1 MCSIVFSQ
9 EYPIHVAF
17 LSPVGRLGWQGGH
30 GGGGGEDQGGPAGE
44 DGLSSGD
51 STPKRVRLVY
61 VRLSFSAV
69 NIYHYFKRNLLSNI
83 KKTTPTSSSYVQV
96 GGEGEKP
103 GPAGSS
109 SKLEGSPKNHG
120 SCETRSCPSADRT
133 KGGHP

>member
-1 MCSIVFSQ
+1 MCSTVFSQ

-61 VRLSFSAV
+61 VRVSFSAGTKH
-69 NIYHYFKRNLLSNI
+69 IPLLL
-83 KKTTPTSSSYVQV
+83 
-96 GGEGEKP
+96 EK
-103 GPAGSS
+103 
-109 SKLEGSPKNHG
+109 LVV
-120 SCETRSCPSADRT
+120 
-133 KGGHP
+133 